1 MNSPC
6 LHVVVVI
13 ADGGGVQEGG
23 HGDHHGDWPDA
34 RHEEAGEGE
43 REVRGPGPGDGHV
56 PGVIRHCY
64 DN

>member
-6 LHVVVVI
+6 LHIVVVI
-13 ADGGGVQEGG
+13 ADGGGVEEGG
-23 HGDHHGDWPDA
+23 DGDHHGDWPDA

-43 REVRGPGPGDGHV
+43 GEVRRPGPGDGHV